1 MAQEALASERAD
13 VSGADAIEFYYEKG
27 WTDGLPVV
35 PATEERVREFLAHA
49 GKNPSDVIGV
59 VPTRGRVITAEKVA
73 INAVLAGCRPE
84 YMPVVVAVI
93 EAMTEPE
100 FNYHGSLAS
109 TGGSAQFIVVN
120 GPIAGELDI
129 NCGVNAFGPGWRAN
143 ATIGRAI
150 RLIIINVTGGI
161 PGDLD
166 KSTFGHGGKY
176 SFCIAEHEEASP
188 WAPYHVEQGYRPED
202 STVFCIATEG
212 PHSVTN
218 HVADD
223 PQGVLDSIVSAM
235 STIAHNNAVSSG
247 SCAVVIGPEHAT
259 TIAGRGWTRSDV
271 RRYLWSH
278 TTNTY
283 DDISFGGRYGTIY
296 NRNLPKWYRR
306 EPGARIPIVPS
317 PDDIHLF
324 VAGGEAGRFSAFLP
338 GWGHMTSP
346 VLRAIDGSAPEGVDR
361 CVDGT
366 CEL

>member
-188 WAPYHVEQGYRPED
+188 WEPLHVQRGLRPNESAVTVFAVHPPFQFHD
-202 STVFCIATEG
+202 STSNTPEG
-212 PHSVTN
+212 LLASAARSMALYGPNLAEIVIVWSPEHIGAFRNAGWTKRQAMEHLAEHAVTA
-218 HVADD
+218 VDAGQE
-223 PQGVLDSIVSAM
+223 PRPVVSA
-235 STIAHNNAVSSG
+235 A
-247 SCAVVIGPEHAT
+247 
-259 TIAGRGWTRSDV
+259 
-271 RRYLWSH
+271 
-278 TTNTY
+278 
-283 DDISFGGRYGTIY
+283 DDISM
-296 NRNLPKWYRR
+296 L
-306 EPGARIPIVPS
+306 
-317 PDDIHLF
+317 
-324 VAGGEAGRFSAFLP
+324 VAGGDAGAFSIIIP
-338 GWGHMTSP
+338 PWGGGRISKAVTKPIM
-346 VLRAIDGSAPEGVDR
+346 A
-361 CVDGT
+361 
-366 CEL
+366 